1 MSSDDE
7 WHDIY
12 FNGND
17 YQVYNSIFDDELIF
31 LFLNRN
37 DYRMKPLNSF

>member
-12 FNGND
+12 SNGND
-17 YQVYNSIFDDELIF
+17 NQVYNSIYDDGYKQIV
-31 LFLNRN
+31 NHN
-37 DYRMKPLNSF
+37 DYRMKPLTQFR